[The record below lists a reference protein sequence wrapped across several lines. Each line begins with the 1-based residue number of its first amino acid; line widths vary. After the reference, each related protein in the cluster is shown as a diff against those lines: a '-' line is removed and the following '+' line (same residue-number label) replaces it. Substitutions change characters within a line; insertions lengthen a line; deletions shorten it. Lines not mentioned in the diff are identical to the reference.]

1 MIVRNKLGA
10 VFLLAVGVLMV
21 SIPLFAHHGAAVY
34 DTTKSLMVKGTV
46 TDWIWANPHCWLKV
60 DAKDE
65 NGETVNWIIEN
76 QAPVNI
82 ANYGW
87 SKATFKR
94 GDEVV
99 VEVQPYKNQSASAP
113 IGRFSGRV
121 TINGQVFKSK
131 SGER

>member
-1 MIVRNKLGA
+1 MKNLKVIVLA
-10 VFLLAVGVLMV
+10 TAILLAVWV
-21 SIPLFAHHGAAVY
+21 PLFAHHGAAVY
-34 DTTKSLMVKGTV
+34 DTTKTAMVKGTV
-46 TDWIWANPHCWLKV
+46 TAWIWANPHCWLKV

-65 NGETVNWIIEN
+65 NGETVHWIIEN

-87 SKATFKR
+87 SKATFKP

-99 VEVQPYKNQSASAP
+99 VEVQPYKNQSATDP

-131 SGER
+131 SGQR

>member
-1 MIVRNKLGA
+1 MRRNLA
-10 VFLLAVGVLMV
+10 VVVLATAVLLAVCV
-21 SIPLFAHHGAAVY
+21 PLFAHHGAAVY

-46 TDWIWANPHCWLKV
+46 TDWMWANPHCWLKV
-60 DAKDE
+60 DARDE
-65 NGETVNWIIEN
+65 NGETVHWIIEN

-87 SKATFKR
+87 SKGTFKP